1 MCWIAVKEEGQKFDM
16 NKVKKAQKFNEDGYG
31 LLWWEDNEIQVFK
44 TLNFNKFLALASTLK
59 DNKAILH
66 LRRTSRGDTCSDNIH
81 PFAIP
86 SGYFVHNGTVSSM
99 DRCSSGGSD
108 TKKLAELINECKY
121 EYIEDIQPLIKSI
134 IGTTINRLAF
144 LEDDGKI
151 TIINKGLGMVE
162 GGIWYSNDYH
172 KRNLPVGKS
181 TTTRTKTITS
191 IGTTTRVFVYGTLKK
206 GYHNHESF
214 LDKAKF
220 IGNAISVSKWTMI
233 GEGMGFPYLLERSDN
248 LGNNIKGEVYEV
260 TADELKNLDY
270 LEGVP
275 THYRKS
281 YMYVS
286 YIDGTPSGN
295 VTVYVKTNVT
305 ALDNAKKFIS
315 EFEPKKQLS
324 LVGKR

>member
-1 MCWIAVKEEGQKFDM
+1 MCQIISKDSGSKFDM
-16 NKVKKAQKFNEDGYG
+16 RKLDKAQKFNEDGYG
-31 LLWWEDNEIQVFK
+31 VSWYEDGRVETFK
-44 TLNFNKFLALASTLK
+44 TLDYHRFKSILTTLK
-59 DNKAILH
+59 DVPAIAH
-66 LRRTSRGDTCSDNIH
+66 LRNTTRGTNCIDNAH
-81 PFAIP
+81 PFDIP
-86 SGYFVHNGTVSSM
+86 SGVMFHNGTVSSM
-99 DRCSSGGSD
+99 DRCTSGGSD

-151 TIINKGLGMVE
+151 TIINKDLGMVE
-162 GGIWYSNDYH
+162 NGIWYSNDYH
-172 KRNLPVGKS
+172 KKVMTGKS
-181 TTTRTKTITS
+181 MTTRMKTTTST
-191 IGTTTRVFVYGTLKK
+191 GLTTRVFVYGTLKK
-206 GYHNHESF
+206 GYHNHDSF

-220 IGNAISVSKWTMI
+220 IGNATSVSKWTMI

-286 YIDGTPSGN
+286 YNDGRPSGN

-305 ALDNAKKFIS
+305 VIDNSKKFIN

-324 LVGKR
+324 LVG